1 MRAHRPFWHAL
12 AAILQIAALLALS
25 IAAPAHARAHAP
37 GIGVKHVHASVDAHA
52 HANHAGIDCAGAHH
66 GPHDGAHAVKVGSD
80 ASAPAGD
87 GHSGQCCG
95 LHCPFHIPFVGVA
108 DVTVALR
115 WNTERAFRRP
125 RDAAFVSVVPETL
138 PEPPRSFA

>member
-1 MRAHRPFWHAL
+1 ML
-12 AAILQIAALLALS
+12 AVILQIVALLALS
-25 IAAPAHARAHAP
+25 IAAPAHARAH
-37 GIGVKHVHASVDAHA
+37 GVAEHVHHAHVHHA
-52 HANHAGIDCAGAHH
+52 HADPSGIDCAAAH
-66 GPHDGAHAVKVGSD
+66 GPVAD
-80 ASAPAGD
+80 ASKPASD

-115 WNTERAFRRP
+115 WNAEAAFRRP
-125 RDAAFVSVVPETL
+125 RDASFASVVSEAL

>member
-1 MRAHRPFWHAL
+1 MRAHRPFRHVL
-12 AAILQIAALLALS
+12 AVILQVAALLALT
-25 IAAPAHARAHAP
+25 IAAPAHARAHGLAE
-37 GIGVKHVHASVDAHA
+37 HVQGSVHHAHA
-52 HANHAGIDCAGAHH
+52 HHGHIHAAPGTEAA
-66 GPHDGAHAVKVGSD
+66 D

-87 GHSGQCCG
+87 THSGQCCG

-115 WNTERAFRRP
+115 WNAEAAFRRP
-125 RDAAFVSVVPETL
+125 RDASFASVVSEAL

>member
-1 MRAHRPFWHAL
+1 MRAHRPFRHVL
-12 AAILQIAALLALS
+12 AVILQVAALLALS
-25 IAAPAHARAHAP
+25 IAAPAHARGHGGAGHVPMHGHHAQT
-37 GIGVKHVHASVDAHA
+37 
-52 HANHAGIDCAGAHH
+52 HAGHAGSDVASAQ
-66 GPHDGAHAVKVGSD
+66 GMDAVSD
-80 ASAPAGD
+80 ASGPAG
-87 GHSGQCCG
+87 GAHSGQCCG

-125 RDAAFVSVVPETL
+125 RDAAFASVVPETL

>member
-1 MRAHRPFWHAL
+1 MRARRPFRPML
-12 AAILQIAALLALS
+12 AVILQIVALLALS
-25 IAAPAHARAHAP
+25 IAAPAHARAHGGAE
-37 GIGVKHVHASVDAHA
+37 HVHHAHVHHA
-52 HANHAGIDCAGAHH
+52 HADPSGIDCAEAH
-66 GPHDGAHAVKVGSD
+66 GPVAD
-80 ASAPAGD
+80 ASEPASD

-115 WNTERAFRRP
+115 WNAEAAFRRP
-125 RDAAFVSVVPETL
+125 RDASFASVVSEAL